1 MAATSLLQRLPGS
14 GALARLLSP
23 LALLLIWE
31 ALSRAGVV
39 STDVI
44 AAPSTV
50 ISAFGQMV
58 WSGELPHHFWVSI
71 QRAAVGL
78 AIGLSV
84 GVSIALVAG
93 LSRVGETVFDSPMQ
107 ILRTLPFLAII
118 PLFILWFGI
127 GETAKIALIAFG
139 TTFPI
144 YITLFSGIRNID
156 RKLIEAAQTLCLSRV
171 EMIRH
176 VILPGALP
184 SFFVGLRYSLSI
196 SLLALVAVEQI
207 NAVAGLGFLVNE
219 AREFM
224 QTEVIVICLLVYSV
238 FGLLIDGAVRLLEAR
253 TLAWRGSLLDG

>member
-1 MAATSLLQRLPGS
+1 MAVRSLLPKIFTS
-14 GALARLLSP
+14 GAVLRLLSP
-23 LALLLIWE
+23 ITLLVLWE
-31 ALSRAGVV
+31 LLSRAGIVPN
-39 STDVI
+39 DVI

-50 ISAFGQMV
+50 VSAFGRMIV
-58 WSGELPHHFWVSI
+58 SGELPHHFWISI
-71 QRAAVGL
+71 QRAASGL
-78 AIGLSV
+78 AIGLTV
-84 GVSIALVAG
+84 GVTIALLAG

-144 YITLFSGIRNID
+144 YITLFAGIRNID
-156 RKLIEAAQTLCLSRV
+156 RKLVEAAQTLRLNRW

-224 QTEVIVICLLVYSV
+224 QTEVIVICLLVYSI

-253 TLAWRGSLLDG
+253 TLKWRGSFLE

>member
-1 MAATSLLQRLPGS
+1 MSQRKHSSALQRLI
-14 GALARLLSP
+14 SP
-23 LALLLIWE
+23 LGLLLTWE
-31 ALSRAGVV
+31 ILSRAGIVP
-39 STDVI
+39 TDII

-50 ISAFGQMV
+50 LGAFTRML
-58 WSGELPHHFWVSI
+58 WSGELPHHFLVSI
-71 QRAAVGL
+71 QRAALGL
-78 AIGLSV
+78 AIGLST
-84 GVSIALVAG
+84 GVAAALISG
-93 LSRVGETVFDSPMQ
+93 LSRIGETLLDSPMQ

-127 GETAKIALIAFG
+127 GETAKVALIAFG

-144 YITLFSGIRNID
+144 YITLFAGIRNID
-156 RKLIEAAQTLCLSRV
+156 PKLIDVGHTLRLSRLGL
-171 EMIRH
+171 IRH

-224 QTEVIVICLLVYSV
+224 QTEVIVICLLVYSL
-238 FGLLIDGAVRLLEAR
+238 FGLLIDAAVRLLEAR
-253 TLAWRGSLLDG
+253 TLKWRGSFIGS

>member
-1 MAATSLLQRLPGS
+1 MASLRRTWRFPGS
-14 GALARLLSP
+14 GALLRLLSP
-23 LALLLIWE
+23 LALLIVWE
-31 ALSRAGVV
+31 VLSRADIVP
-39 STDVI
+39 SDVI

-50 ISAFGQMV
+50 IGAFGSMV
-58 WSGELPHHFWVSI
+58 WSGELPHHFWVSLK
-71 QRAAVGL
+71 RAASGL

-84 GVSIALVAG
+84 GVSVALLSG
-93 LSRVGETVFDSPMQ
+93 LSRVGETIFDSPMQ

-127 GETAKIALIAFG
+127 GEAAKIALIAFG
-139 TTFPI
+139 TTFPV

-156 RKLIEAAQTLCLSRV
+156 RRLIEVAQTLCLSRL

-207 NAVAGLGFLVNE
+207 NTVAGLGFLVNE

-224 QTEVIVICLLVYSV
+224 QTEVIVICLLVYSI
-238 FGLLIDGAVRLLEAR
+238 FGLLIDGAVRLLEGRA
-253 TLAWRGSLLDG
+253 LAWRGSFLNG

>member
-1 MAATSLLQRLPGS
+1 MASRRVLRQFFGS
-14 GALARLLSP
+14 GAVLRLLSP
-23 LALLLIWE
+23 LALLFIWE
-31 ALSRAGVV
+31 LLSRAGVV
-39 STDVI
+39 PSDVI

-50 ISAFGQMV
+50 ISAFARMV

-71 QRAAVGL
+71 QRAALGL
-78 AIGLSV
+78 AIGLSI
-84 GVSIALVAG
+84 GVSIALLSG
-93 LSRVGETVFDSPMQ
+93 LSRIGETVFDSPMQ

-156 RKLIEAAQTLCLSRV
+156 RKLIEVARTLCLSRL

-207 NAVAGLGFLVNE
+207 NAVAGLGYLVNE

-224 QTEVIVICLLVYSV
+224 QTEVIVICLLVYSI

-253 TLAWRGSLLDG
+253 ALVWRASFLDG